1 MCEAA
6 LQAVDEFFDRLRLVA
21 GGRIISK
28 QFKTHTAIIAWVWAL
43 QPGGIGL
50 FFVHSLAGKQS
61 RHALRTFPLAPS
73 LSKRVQKVK
82 PSPTLAVTARAAK
95 LKAEGKDIIGLGAG
109 EPDFD
114 TPKFIADAGVEAI
127 RTGLT
132 RYTSVDG
139 TNDLKDA
146 IIAKFKRN
154 NHLNYERNQ
163 IIVSSGA
170 KQTCFNV
177 CAAVLDAGDECIIP
191 APYWVSYPDMA
202 LLADGIPVAVYAGPS
217 QAYKITPAQLEAA
230 ITPRSK
236 LLFLNSPSNPTG
248 AAYTK
253 AELQGLGA
261 VLAGHP
267 EIWIASDEMYEHI
280 YWAAEPFTSF
290 VEANPDLYDRT
301 ITINGC
307 SKAYAMTGWRIG
319 YCGAPKT
326 IVSAMSTIQGQSTS
340 NASSIS
346 QRAATVALNGD
357 QTCVHEMNKAFH
369 ERHDFVVAGLN
380 AIPGISCLA
389 GAGTFYAFADVSG
402 AMQALGLKDDTAFA
416 EYLLVE
422 GGVAVVPGSGFG
434 APGHIRI
441 SFACSLK
448 TLEEALVR
456 INRVVSAPVAK
467 RA

>member
-1 MCEAA
+1 M
-6 LQAVDEFFDRLRLVA
+6 
-21 GGRIISK
+21 
-28 QFKTHTAIIAWVWAL
+28 
-43 QPGGIGL
+43 
-50 FFVHSLAGKQS
+50 
-61 RHALRTFPLAPS
+61 S

-82 PSPTLAVTARAAK
+82 PSPTLAVTARAAR

-114 TPKFIADAGVEAI
+114 TPLHIADAGVEAI
-127 RTGLT
+127 RKGIT
-132 RYTSVDG
+132 RYTAVDG
-139 TNDLKDA
+139 TAELKDA
-146 IIAKFKRN
+146 IIAKFKRDN
-154 NHLNYERNQ
+154 QLTYERGQ
-163 IIVSSGA
+163 ILVSSGA

-177 CAAVLDAGDECIIP
+177 CAALLDPGDECLIP

-202 LLADGIPVAVYAGPS
+202 LLADGVPVSIYAGPE
-217 QAYKITPAQLEAA
+217 QGYKITAAQLAAA

-253 AELQGLGA
+253 AELQALGA
-261 VLAGHP
+261 VLDKHP
-267 EIWIASDEMYEHI
+267 QIVIAADEMYEHI

-290 VEANPDLYDRT
+290 AQANPQLYDRT
-301 ITINGC
+301 VTINGV

-319 YCGAPKT
+319 YCGGPKAL
-326 IVSAMSTIQGQSTS
+326 VAAMSTIQGQSTS

-357 QTCVHEMNKAFH
+357 QGCVAQMNKAFK

-380 AIPGISCLA
+380 AIPGISCRP
-389 GAGTFYAFADVSG
+389 GAGTFYAFAQVDG
-402 AMQALGLKDDTAFA
+402 AMNALGIKDDNDFA

-422 GGVAVVPGSGFG
+422 AGVAVVPGSGFG
-434 APGHIRI
+434 APGHMRL
-441 SFACSLK
+441 SFACSMA
-448 TLEEALVR
+448 TLEDALSR
-456 INRVVSAPVAK
+456 IRRVLTLAVAK

>member
-1 MCEAA
+1 MT
-6 LQAVDEFFDRLRLVA
+6 V
-21 GGRIISK
+21 
-28 QFKTHTAIIAWVWAL
+28 
-43 QPGGIGL
+43 
-50 FFVHSLAGKQS
+50 
-61 RHALRTFPLAPS
+61 S
-73 LSKRVQKVK
+73 LSQRVQKVK

-114 TPKFIADAGVEAI
+114 TPAHIAEAGIEAI
-127 RTGLT
+127 RKGIT
-132 RYTSVDG
+132 RYTAVDG
-139 TNDLKDA
+139 TVELKDA
-146 IIAKFKRN
+146 IVAKFQREN
-154 NHLNYERNQ
+154 GLTYDRSQ

-177 CAAVLDAGDECIIP
+177 CAAVLDPGDECLIP

-202 LLADGIPVAVYAGPS
+202 LLADGVPVSLYAGPE
-217 QAYKITPAQLEAA
+217 QGYKITPAQLAAA

-253 AELQGLGA
+253 TELQALGE
-261 VLAGHP
+261 VLAAHP
-267 EIWIASDEMYEHI
+267 RIVIASDEMYEHI
-280 YWAAEPFTSF
+280 YWAPEPFTSF
-290 VEANPDLYDRT
+290 AAANPHLWNRT
-301 ITINGC
+301 VTINGV

-319 YCGAPKT
+319 YCGAPRELVT
-326 IVSAMSTIQGQSTS
+326 AMSTVQGQSTS

-357 QTCVHEMNKAFH
+357 QSCVATMNRAFK
-369 ERHDFVVAGLN
+369 ERHDYVVAALY
-380 AIPGISCLA
+380 AIPGVSCRP
-389 GAGTFYAFADVSG
+389 GAGTFYAFANVEP
-402 AMQALGLKDDTAFA
+402 AMRALGFDDDNAFA

-434 APGHIRI
+434 APGHMRI
-441 SFACSLK
+441 SFACSLQ
-448 TLEEALVR
+448 TLEQAMRR
-456 INRVVSAPVAK
+456 IERAITAKPAP